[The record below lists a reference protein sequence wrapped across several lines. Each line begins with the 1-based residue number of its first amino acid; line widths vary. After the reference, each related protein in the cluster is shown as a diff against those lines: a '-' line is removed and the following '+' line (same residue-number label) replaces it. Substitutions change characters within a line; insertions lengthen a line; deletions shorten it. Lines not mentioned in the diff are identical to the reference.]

1 MHSGSEPIRTLIADD
16 QPDVLAALGLLLKSE
31 GYQTEEA
38 SSPAAV
44 LDALRQ
50 RDFDVVLMDLNYARD
65 TTSGQ
70 EGLDL
75 ISRIQEMDNTLP
87 VVAMTAWGSI
97 ELAVEAMRRGVCDFV
112 LKPWDNRRLLETLKK
127 QIEQRT
133 ARSDARTP
141 RRLVSELKDAREIQ
155 HDLLP
160 GSVREIPGFKVA
172 QSWRPA
178 REVGGDYYDVIRL
191 GSQTAVCI
199 GDVAGK
205 GMPAALL
212 MSNVQAVVKAY
223 AAEGVEPHELCDK
236 VNQFICANV
245 GHQRFV
251 TFFYALLESET
262 RRLVYANAGH
272 AAPILV
278 PASARGREDFSY
290 LSDGGAVL
298 GIFDDWKYEQSEVR
312 LSSGDRLLLFTDG
325 ITEARN
331 AKGDEFGEERLAELL
346 FQFKHLDVQQ
356 LNSLIL
362 DAVTGFCRG
371 EFHDDSTLV
380 LLAAE

>member
-1 MHSGSEPIRTLIADD
+1 MQSATAPIRTLIADD

-38 SSPAAV
+38 NSPAAV
-44 LDALRQ
+44 LEALR
-50 RDFDVVLMDLNYARD
+50 RREFDVVLMDLNYARD

-112 LKPWDNRRLLETLKK
+112 LKPWDNKRLIETLRK

-133 ARSDARTP
+133 ARSNARTP

-155 HDLLP
+155 QDLLP
-160 GSVREIPGFKVA
+160 ESVREIPGFKIA
-172 QSWRPA
+172 HTWRPA

-191 GSQTAVCI
+191 GARTAVCI
-199 GDVAGK
+199 ADVAGK

-212 MSNVQAVVKAY
+212 MSNIQAVVRAY
-223 AAEGVEPHELCDK
+223 ASEGVEPRELCGK

-262 RRLVYANAGH
+262 KRLIYAN
-272 AAPILV
+272 
-278 PASARGREDFSY
+278 
-290 LSDGGAVL
+290 
-298 GIFDDWKYEQSEVR
+298 
-312 LSSGDRLLLFTDG
+312 
-325 ITEARN
+325 
-331 AKGDEFGEERLAELL
+331 
-346 FQFKHLDVQQ
+346 
-356 LNSLIL
+356 
-362 DAVTGFCRG
+362 
-371 EFHDDSTLV
+371 
-380 LLAAE
+380 